1 MLPWIVLGAVL
12 VATFLAALLFAVALG
27 RASGRADESMDEQLD
42 LVRFAA
48 GLNHLSDVRSPS
60 GRRFFPTPDARREL
74 TEVVEEV
81 FATSD
86 AP

>member
-1 MLPWIVLGAVL
+1 MPWFVLGVALL
-12 VATFLAALLFAVALG
+12 VAFCAALALAVALG
-27 RASGRADESMDEQLD
+27 RSAKHADESMDAELE

-60 GRRFFPTPDARREL
+60 GRRFFPTPQARREL

-81 FATSD
+81 LETT
-86 AP
+86 PV